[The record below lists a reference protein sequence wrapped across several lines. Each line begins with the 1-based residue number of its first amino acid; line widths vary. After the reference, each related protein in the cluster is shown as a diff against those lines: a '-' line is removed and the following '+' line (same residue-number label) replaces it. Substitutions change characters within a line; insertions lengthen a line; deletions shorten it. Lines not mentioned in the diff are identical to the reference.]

1 MTHKTTRVIFYYF
14 IEIATMGRKY
24 IAIEL
29 SGTVR
34 EILETCVVAGCTVDG
49 TDLKDLWQDIQEG
62 EINIHDYQELL
73 YTEKTLM

>member
-1 MTHKTTRVIFYYF
+1 
-14 IEIATMGRKY
+14 MGRKY

-62 EINIHDYQELL
+62 EINIHDYQGELL
-73 YTEKTLM
+73 CFFAKNDSVFECCWR